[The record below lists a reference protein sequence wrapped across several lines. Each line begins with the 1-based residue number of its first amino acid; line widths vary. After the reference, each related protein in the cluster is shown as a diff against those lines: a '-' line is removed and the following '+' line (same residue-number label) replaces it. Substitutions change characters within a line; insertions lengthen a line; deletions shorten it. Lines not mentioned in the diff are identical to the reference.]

1 MKPSEFPELDERT
14 KALLREYHRREQAR
28 TKLSEFVP
36 FVTEGLLKPFPHHK
50 IICDTLDEVL
60 KGNKK
65 RVVIAAPPAH
75 AKSVYTSH
83 NFPALWLGQNPTD
96 KIIAASHT
104 QPFAEDIGRTVRNL
118 VQNPLYGQ
126 LFDGMGVSSES
137 RAAARWHTTA
147 GGSYFSTGVS
157 GSVVGRR
164 ANLILVDDPYKS
176 KQVAYSQAER
186 KKISEWYF
194 TDVVPRLLPNGA
206 IVLIQTR
213 WHEDDLAGE
222 VLKKSERG
230 EIEPFELI
238 SLTALCEDPETD
250 PMGRDYGEALWPSQ
264 YSTAKLKEI
273 RGGMEED
280 EWNALYQQRPRP
292 AETGEISSKWFGE
305 YTKLPDDEP
314 YLRFTSWDTAG
325 AANERADYTV
335 GLAFAMGLK
344 TRKFY
349 ILDMYREKVEF
360 HNLMKAVPQFERLHE
375 SQATL
380 IENKGTGS
388 SLVSVLKYSG
398 LNIIPIPP
406 QKLGSKEYRFE
417 QSVPAIE
424 SGRVYLPKAAS
435 WKAAFLDELLV
446 FPGGVHDDIVDAFS
460 QAINHYGSRGVTRRT
475 QKLIGA

>member
-1 MKPSEFPELDERT
+1 MKNPLYELDPKT
-14 KALLREYHRREQAR
+14 MALLREYQRREEAR
-28 TKLSEFVP
+28 TKLSAFVP
-36 FVTEGLLKPFPHHK
+36 FVTEGILKPAPHHK
-50 IICDTLDEVL
+50 IICDTLDDVL
-60 KGNKK
+60 NGKEK
-65 RVVIAAPPAH
+65 RVIIAAPPAH

-83 NFPALWLGQNPTD
+83 NFPALWLGQNPSD

-118 VQNPLYGQ
+118 VGNPLFGQ
-126 LFDGMGVSSES
+126 LFDGLAVSAES
-137 RAAARWHTTA
+137 RAAARWHTTE

-194 TDVVPRLLPNGA
+194 TDVVPRLLPEGA

-222 VLKKSERG
+222 LLKRSAKG
-230 EIEPFELI
+230 EIEPFKLV
-238 SLTALCEDPETD
+238 SLRALCEEPETD
-250 PMGRDYGEALWPSQ
+250 PMGRPYGAALWPSQ
-264 YSTAKLKEI
+264 YPAEKLKEI
-273 RGGMEED
+273 RGGMEDD

-292 AETGEISSKWFGE
+292 AETGEISAKWFGD
-305 YTKLPDDEP
+305 YSKLPDDEP
-314 YLRFTSWDTAG
+314 YFRFTSWDTAG

-349 ILDMYREKVEF
+349 VVDMYREKVEF

-375 SQATL
+375 SQACL
-380 IENKGTGS
+380 IEDKGTGS
-388 SLVSVLKYSG
+388 SLISVLKYSG
-398 LNIIPIPP
+398 LNIIKIPP

-417 QSVPAIE
+417 QVVPAIE
-424 SGRVYLPKAAS
+424 AGRVFLPKSAT
-435 WKAAFLDELLV
+435 WKASFLEELLV

-460 QAINHYGSRGVTRRT
+460 QALNQYGNRNMNTRRT